1 MSERIWYG
9 ESLGD
14 RVARLALA
22 PFAAL
27 YSIGAAGRAAL
38 YDAGILTAHD
48 GAIPAVSVGNLT
60 VGGTGKTPFAAW
72 LAAQLHSRGAR
83 PAIVLRGY
91 GDDEPLVHRLLNPAV
106 PVIVTPDRVA
116 GIVSA
121 AQAGAHI
128 VVLDDAFQHRRAART
143 ADIVLVSADRWPD
156 RPRMLPAGPFRE
168 SLSALRRATL
178 VVITAKAAGADAIA
192 RVRAAVTAAAP
203 GVPVAVARLALAE
216 LRGPEG
222 SSAKPVG
229 SARGTHICA
238 ISAVGDPGA
247 FRAQL
252 ESAGAVVR
260 SVEFPDHH
268 AFSAEE
274 AARIAAALAP
284 GESPVCTLKDYVKL
298 AALWPRQA
306 TPLWYVS
313 QRLTMEENGG
323 AVNALVETILRARS
337 IPSDTR
343 AAGPTSSSRS

>member
-1 MSERIWYG
+1 MSGRIWYG

-14 RVARLALA
+14 RVARLALS

-27 YSIGAAGRAAL
+27 YSLGAAGRSAL
-38 YDAGILTAHD
+38 YDAGILTAHS

-72 LAAQLHSRGAR
+72 LAAQLHSRGAH
-83 PAIVLRGY
+83 PATVLRGY

-121 AQAGAHI
+121 TRAGADI
-128 VVLDDAFQHRRAART
+128 VVLDDAFQHRRAARA
-143 ADIVLVSADRWPD
+143 ADVVLVSADRWPD
-156 RPRMLPAGPFRE
+156 RPRSLPAGPFRE
-168 SLSALRRATL
+168 PLSALRRATL

-192 RVRAAVTAAAP
+192 RVRSAVRASAP
-203 GVPVAVARLALAE
+203 GIPVAVARLALAE

-222 SSAKPVG
+222 STAKPLA
-229 SARGTHICA
+229 SLRGANVCA

-260 SVEFPDHH
+260 AIEFPDHH
-268 AFSAEE
+268 AFTAEE
-274 AARIAAALAP
+274 AGGISAALAP
-284 GESPVCTLKDYVKL
+284 RETPVCTLKDYVKL

-313 QRLTMEENGG
+313 QRLTMEENAG
-323 AVNALVETILRARS
+323 AIDALVDQLLRVRS
-337 IPSDTR
+337 TP
-343 AAGPTSSSRS
+343 A